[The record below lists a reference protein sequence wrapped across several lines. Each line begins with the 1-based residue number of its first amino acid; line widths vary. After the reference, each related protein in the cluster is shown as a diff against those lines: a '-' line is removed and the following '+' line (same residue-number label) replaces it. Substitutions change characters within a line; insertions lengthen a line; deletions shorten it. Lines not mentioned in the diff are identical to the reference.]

1 MFKRIL
7 DNTDPGSKANK
18 FRLQRFKYFEEHIKD
33 LPRPVKI
40 LDVGGT
46 ENFWVQ
52 MGKAGNKEYI
62 ITLLN
67 HDITKNYIKDNF
79 IFIHGDAVDLS
90 QFSDKKFDVVFSN
103 SVIEHI
109 PQDKNRQKMAD
120 EIIRTCKNYF
130 VQTPN
135 YYFPFEPHFLFPF
148 FQFLPKFLN
157 FFLLKNFNMGWYKK
171 CSTKSEAEEILSLN
185 KLLTENELRG
195 YFRNCRIIKEKYMGM
210 TKSLIAVNN

>member
-33 LPRPVKI
+33 LPRPVNI

-52 MGKAGNKEYI
+52 IGKAGNKDYN

-67 HDITKNYIKDNF
+67 LDITKNFEKDNF
-79 IFIHGDAVDLS
+79 IFIRGDAVDLS
-90 QFSDKKFDVVFSN
+90 QFSDNEFDVVFSN

-109 PQDKNRQKMAD
+109 PLDKNRQKMAD
-120 EIIRTCKNYF
+120 EIIRTAKKYF

-148 FQFLPKFLN
+148 FQFLPKFLKI
-157 FFLLKNFNMGWYKK
+157 FLLKNFNMGWYKK
-171 CSTKSEAEEILSLN
+171 CSTKSEAENILSENRLLQKKELLN
-185 KLLTENELRG
+185 YFPESKL
-195 YFRNCRIIKEKYMGM
+195 IKEKFLFLN
-210 TKSLIAVNN
+210 KSLIVLNK

>member
-52 MGKAGNKEYI
+52 MGKAGNKDYN

-67 HDITKNYIKDNF
+67 LDITKNYIKNNF
-79 IFIHGDAVDLS
+79 IFTRGNAADLS
-90 QFSDKKFDVVFSN
+90 QFSDNEFDVVFSN

-109 PQDKNRQKMAD
+109 PLDKNRQKMAD
-120 EIIRTCKNYF
+120 EIIRTGKNYF

-135 YYFPFEPHFLFPF
+135 YYFPFEPHFLLPF
-148 FQFLPKFLN
+148 FQFLPKFLKI
-157 FFLLKNFNMGWYKK
+157 FLLKNFNMGWYKK
-171 CSTKSEAEEILSLN
+171 CSSEKEAEELLIENRLLKKKELLS
-185 KLLTENELRG
+185 
-195 YFRNCRIIKEKYMGM
+195 YFPGSRLIKEKYLFLN
-210 TKSLIAVNN
+210 KSLIVLSK

>member
-33 LPRPVKI
+33 LPRPVNI

-52 MGKAGNKEYI
+52 MGKAGNKDYN

-67 HDITKNYIKDNF
+67 LDITKNFVKDNF
-79 IFIHGDAVDLS
+79 IYIRGDAADLS
-90 QFSDKKFDVVFSN
+90 QFNDKEFDVVFSN

-109 PQDKNRQKMAD
+109 PLDINRQKMAD
-120 EIIRTCKNYF
+120 EIIRTGKNYF

-148 FQFLPKFLN
+148 FQFLPKLLKI
-157 FFLLKNFNMGWYKK
+157 FLLKNLNMGWYKK
-171 CSTKSEAEEILSLN
+171 CITKSKAEEILSLN

-195 YFRNCRIIKEKYMGM
+195 YFRNCRIIKEKYLGM
-210 TKSLIAVNN
+210 IKSLIAVNK

>member
-7 DNTDPGSKANK
+7 DNSDPGSKANK
-18 FRLQRFKYFEEHIKD
+18 FRLKRFKYFEEHIKD

-52 MGKAGNKEYI
+52 MGKSGNTSYI

-67 HDITKNYIKDNF
+67 QDIKENSVKDNF
-79 IFIHGDAVDLS
+79 RFIHGDAADLS
-90 QFSDKKFDVVFSN
+90 QFSENEFDVVFSN

-109 PQDKNRQKMAD
+109 PLNTDRQKMAN
-120 EIIRTCKNYF
+120 EIQRTGKKYF

-148 FQFLPKFLN
+148 YQFFPKYIKIFM
-157 FFLLKNFNMGWYKK
+157 LKNFNMGWYKK
-171 CSTKSEAEEILSLN
+171 CGTNSEAEEMLN
-185 KLLTENELRG
+185 LNRLLKENELRG
-195 YFRNCRIIKEKYMGM
+195 YFPNCKILKEKYMSF

>member
-33 LPRPVKI
+33 LPRPVNI

-46 ENFWVQ
+46 ENFWMQ
-52 MGKAGNKEYI
+52 MGKAGNKDYN

-67 HDITKNYIKDNF
+67 LDITKNFVKDNF
-79 IFIHGDAVDLS
+79 IYIRGDAADLS
-90 QFSDKKFDVVFSN
+90 QFNDKEFDVVFSN

-109 PQDKNRQKMAD
+109 PLDINRQKMAD
-120 EIIRTCKNYF
+120 EIIRTGKNYF

-148 FQFLPKFLN
+148 FQFLPKLLKI
-157 FFLLKNFNMGWYKK
+157 FLLKNFNMGWYKK
-171 CSTKSEAEEILSLN
+171 CSTKSEAEEILSENRLLQKKELLN
-185 KLLTENELRG
+185 YFPKSKL
-195 YFRNCRIIKEKYMGM
+195 IKEKFLFLN
-210 TKSLIAVNN
+210 KSLIVLNK